1 MKFIKS
7 LTNLFNSDPTFVG
20 AVGPTLIK
28 ELASPRPK
36 PDAILN
42 ILVAEDNLADQYSIV
57 SQLKKLGFE
66 ASPVV
71 NGQEAIDALSCFA
84 YDLILM
90 DCQMPKLNGYQTI
103 AAIRRGEAG
112 IWGSKTPVIAITG
125 TKENFRKCVGAGM
138 DDCLLK
144 PLDLAQLEGC
154 IRKFLQV
161 KTDQNLAQA
170 ETGSPRDKYG
180 GVSPDISRIDMTAL
194 NNLRMLQV
202 PGGSDV
208 LAELIEIF
216 LNTTPK
222 YLSGMKDALANQ
234 DLSLLSQGAHSVKSS
249 SASIGANWVREVA
262 LRLEM
267 IGGLDSLD
275 EATRLMERLEVE
287 FQYAKI
293 ELESILKNSGNEHHA
308 KSA

>member
-7 LTNLFNSDPTFVG
+7 LSNLFNSDPTFVG
-20 AVGPTLIK
+20 VVGPTLIK

-36 PDAILN
+36 PETILN
-42 ILVAEDNLADQYSIV
+42 VLVAEDNLADQYTIV
-57 SQLKKLGFE
+57 AQLKKLGFE

-125 TKENFRKCVGAGM
+125 TKENFKKCVVAGM

-144 PLDLAQLEGC
+144 PLEISQLEGC
-154 IRKFLQV
+154 IRRFLQNKADPNFLPENV
-161 KTDQNLAQA
+161 P
-170 ETGSPRDKYG
+170 GSRDKYA
-180 GVSPDISRIDMTAL
+180 GVSPEISRIDATAL
-194 NNLRMLQV
+194 AKLQMLQI
-202 PGGSDV
+202 PGENDV
-208 LAELIEIF
+208 LSELVEIF
-216 LNTTPK
+216 VKTTPQ
-222 YLSGMKDALANQ
+222 YLAGMKNALDHQ
-234 DLSLLSQGAHSVKSS
+234 DLSLLSQGAHAVKSS
-249 SASIGANWVREVA
+249 SGSLGANWVREIA

-267 IGGLDSLD
+267 IGGSDSIE
-275 EATRLMERLEVE
+275 EATRLMERLEIE
-287 FQYAKI
+287 FEYAKI
-293 ELESILKNSGNEHHA
+293 ELKNLVKKNSESPIS
-308 KSA
+308 K